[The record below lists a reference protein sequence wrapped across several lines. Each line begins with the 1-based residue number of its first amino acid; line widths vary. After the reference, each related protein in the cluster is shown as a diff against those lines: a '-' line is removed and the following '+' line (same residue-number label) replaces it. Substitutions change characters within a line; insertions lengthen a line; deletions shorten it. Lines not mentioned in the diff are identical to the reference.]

1 MLTIFNILIAIILG
15 GCMFYIGKQTFFCSR
30 WWLYLIFAIA
40 LSSDILFCNQGYS
53 IFEFAVSTS
62 LGLSV
67 ALPIYILTS
76 YPIFKKS
83 WLKIVPPILDAILL
97 LLTITPQ
104 VIRISMGLSYFNE
117 ECFIVLLQSNI
128 QEILSFFYE
137 KSSILSILGFIL
149 FFITIIIASLRNNIL
164 ILKHSILI
172 ASGILC
178 ICSFIFSAYLSNGI
192 HFAQIYADN
201 YYRKIEYLKRNINA
215 DYSIFSQLKQDSLTF
230 VIVIGESVSRD
241 YMSVYGYYNTTTPNL
256 KELVSTGDLLRFNN
270 SYSPDIKTVDCI
282 PKALTSKSQFCE
294 SIDYILFN
302 LFQSKGYF
310 TAWVGNQASSGFN
323 DNPVAILSSCAN
335 YRVFSEDI
343 KGEDMQLLPHVKKL
357 LNEKNQKKLIV
368 IHLKGSHYPYDL
380 AYPKD
385 VECDLVKASTT
396 LEHYENSLRYHDMFM
411 KELISI
417 LSPYQN
423 LICLYT
429 SDHGEK
435 PGVTR
440 MNDYFD
446 FSMVRVPFMIYFSP
460 NLRDLES
467 YEILK
472 NHINCYWS
480 NELLFNLVCGLAGI
494 KNKEILPLD
503 KDLSSNSYN
512 LTKNSFTHQNGHFKM
527 IDDCYDTK

>member
-1 MLTIFNILIAIILG
+1 MPTILNILITIILG
-15 GCMFYIGKQTFFCSR
+15 GCMFYIGKQTLFCGR

-53 IFEFAVSTS
+53 IFEFAVSAS

-76 YPIFKKS
+76 HPIFKKS
-83 WLKIVPPILDAILL
+83 YLKVVPPILDIILL

-137 KSSILSILGFIL
+137 KSSIWSILGLIL
-149 FFITIIIASLRNNIL
+149 FFSITIIFSLHKKIL
-164 ILKHSILI
+164 ILKRSALMTL
-172 ASGILC
+172 GILC
-178 ICSFIFSAYLSNGI
+178 ICCFIFSVYLSSGI

-201 YYRKIEYLKRNINA
+201 YYRKVEYLKRNVNV
-215 DYSIFSQLKQDSLTF
+215 DYSIFTESKKDSVTF
-230 VIVIGESVSRD
+230 VIIIGESVSRN
-241 YMSVYGYYNTTTPNL
+241 YMSAYGYQNATTPNL
-256 KELVSTGDLLRFNN
+256 KDLILRGELLQFQNT
-270 SYSPDIKTVDCI
+270 YSPDIKTVDCI
-282 PKALTSKSQFCE
+282 PKALTSQSQFCK
-294 SIDYILFN
+294 SMDYILLN
-302 LFQSKGYF
+302 LFKSKGYF
-310 TAWVGNQASSGFN
+310 TAWVGNQAGSGFN
-323 DNPVAILSSCAN
+323 DNPVAVLSSCAN

-343 KGEDMQLLPHVKKL
+343 KGEDMKLLPYVQKILNKK
-357 LNEKNQKKLIV
+357 EQRKLIV
-368 IHLKGSHYPYDL
+368 IHLKGSHFPYDL
-380 AYPKD
+380 SYPKD
-385 VECDLVKASTT
+385 AKCDLVKASTT

-411 KELISI
+411 KELINI
-417 LSPYQN
+417 LSPYKN

-446 FSMVRVPFMIYFSP
+446 FAMVRVPFMIYFSP
-460 NLRDLES
+460 NLRNIES
-467 YEILK
+467 YKILK
-472 NHINCYWS
+472 RHTNCYWS

-494 KNKEILPLD
+494 RNKEILPLNN
-503 KDLSSNSYN
+503 DLSSNSYN
-512 LTKNSFTHQNGHFKM
+512 LNKSSFTHQNGRFKM
-527 IDDCYDTK
+527 MDDCY